1 MKKIYGLLILL
12 YLAIAAVL
20 IMIAPKSQSVVLMA
34 VKERPYSQVITDE
47 KERFEV
53 LIYLSETDTFLSTKN
68 AIIDARLLGDD
79 SELELSVS
87 SIDYLEMMTTF
98 QNQSYYVYRYA
109 FDLSDYEFEGLPMIF
124 DNAFLQLSYEN
135 EYVIDFEIGSVYLL
149 WQVIDETTDFDF
161 FRLSGLYGNY
171 NNQTL
176 LQGIRIGFDR
186 FIEGEITIH
195 SITCGLNDI
204 HFNLEYTLLHDEI
217 IEGYTLYET
226 LGTEYDPFDTILNN
240 VEYSFEISPSIVYAI
255 PLNYR
260 RQNLELTRFPLIID
274 YEMDQ
279 ETKQLVIDDFMF
291 KTESVQLVEEQG
303 DVHTYEY
310 RYRD

>member
-20 IMIAPKSQSVVLMA
+20 IMFAPKSQSVVLMA

>member
-226 LGTEYDPFDTILNN
+226 LGTEYDPFDTTLNN